1 MYKEYIASL
10 IILQVLEM
18 SWIVIPRLV
27 RTRQE
32 YSYCYRETFSVNF
45 ARYDA
50 VLENQRRVVPANV
63 IRN

>member
-1 MYKEYIASL
+1 
-10 IILQVLEM
+10 M

-27 RTRQE
+27 RTRKE

>member
-1 MYKEYIASL
+1 
-10 IILQVLEM
+10 M
-18 SWIVIPRLV
+18 SWIVIPCLV

-50 VLENQRRVVPANV
+50 VLENQRRVRDQKLTISDLAFGA
-63 IRN
+63 